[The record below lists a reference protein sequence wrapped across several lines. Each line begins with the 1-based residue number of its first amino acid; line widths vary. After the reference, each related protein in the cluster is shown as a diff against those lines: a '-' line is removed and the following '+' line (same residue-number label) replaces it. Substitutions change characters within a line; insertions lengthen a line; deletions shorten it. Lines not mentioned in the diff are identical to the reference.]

1 MQKKY
6 YWPRNKLLKSV
17 SFKKAV
23 EISSTH
29 EICSEFTQH
38 IGPMCWVNSVQ
49 ISWALEIS
57 TGFLKE
63 TDFSSEE

>member
-23 EISSTH
+23 EFAQNLPSTLGQCAG
-29 EICSEFTQH
+29 I
-38 IGPMCWVNSVQ
+38 
-49 ISWALEIS
+49 EIS
-57 TGFLKE
+57 TAFLKE
-63 TDFSSEE
+63 TDFFKNPQFLPNLYVIW